1 MKNIPDSLKRIIER
15 SPILEHNV
23 RGLPNLGENLV
34 SGNLSKEV
42 NKIYSS
48 NYANKL
54 LNKGQNASLMNEN
67 DRIRNISS
75 RSLGGGSPMKTHVF
89 PLCKEELIRI
99 IDNDELSDYPMA
111 AGDEESRN
119 IILEYLKNEGFK
131 SNSELS
137 KDNIIFTVSS
147 THAFNIIS
155 SIIARPY
162 DVILMTGPNYGL
174 FTFVPERIS
183 GATVEILPL
192 SEEDNWYVNPQK
204 LSKRIDEIN
213 LSLKDKYGESLGY
226 IPKVVAFLNENPHN
240 PLGKVMN
247 ENNKEI
253 LEGIGDVCLSKG
265 VFVIDDLIYRD
276 LTYDRNNLAKPMA
289 SYEKFFDNTIT
300 ITGLSK
306 AYGLASIRS
315 GMVVANEIIIRAIR
329 NKIFQT
335 MDSSPILQGRALAGA
350 FNVSE
355 RRNKEYDSYFNPIIE
370 EYKYRLELLKVLIN
384 GLDFIDDNSLRERIE
399 NDIRDY
405 AFGYNVSQ
413 ILDGIPNV
421 DFVNGTL
428 PDSGFF
434 EMLDFT
440 QLKNKVAEN
449 GRVISDEKELL
460 KYLYEQEK
468 IKLILGQSISW
479 PNEDQLIG
487 RVTTA
492 LPREELVEHFS
503 AMNRC
508 LRKLK

>member
-1 MKNIPDSLKRIIER
+1 MQNMPDSLKRIIEK
-15 SPILEHNV
+15 SPNLEHCV
-23 RGLPNLGENLV
+23 RGLPNLGKNLIN
-34 SGNLSKEV
+34 GQFSKEV
-42 NKIYSS
+42 RKIYDAFGLYG
-48 NYANKL
+48 NELY
-54 LNKGQNASLMNEN
+54 SLENE
-67 DRIRNISS
+67 RIKSISS
-75 RSLGGGSPMKTHVF
+75 RSLGGGSPMRTSAF
-89 PLCKEELIRI
+89 PLCKEALINI
-99 IDNDELSDYPMA
+99 ISSDELSDYPMA
-111 AGDEESRN
+111 AGDEESRK
-119 IILEYLKNEGFK
+119 IILEYLKQEGFK
-131 SNSELS
+131 SNNGLSE
-137 KDNIIFTVSS
+137 DNIIFTVSS

-155 SIIARPY
+155 SIIARPH

-183 GATVEILPL
+183 GASVEILPL
-192 SEEDNWYVNPQK
+192 FEEDNWYVNSQK

-213 LSLKDKYGESLGY
+213 ADLKTKYGESLGY
-226 IPKVVAFLNENPHN
+226 TPKVVAFLNENPHN

-247 ENNKEI
+247 EHNKEI
-253 LEGIGDVCLSKG
+253 LEGIGNVCLSKG

-276 LTYDRNNLAKPMA
+276 LTYDRDNLAKPMA

-306 AYGLASIRS
+306 SYGLASIRS

-335 MDSSPILQGRALAGA
+335 MDSSPVLQGRALAGA
-350 FNVSE
+350 FNASE
-355 RRNKEYDSYFNPIIE
+355 RRKKEYNSYFNPIIE

-384 GLDFIDDNSLRERIE
+384 GIDFIEDNNLRAQIE
-399 NDIRDY
+399 KEIRNY
-405 AFGYNVSQ
+405 AFGYNINQ

-421 DFVNGTL
+421 DFVNGTI

-440 QLKNKVAEN
+440 KLKNKVAEN

-468 IKLILGQSISW
+468 IKLIFGQSISW
-479 PNEDQLIG
+479 PNEEQLIG

-492 LPREELVEHFS
+492 LPREDLVEHFG
-503 AMNRC
+503 AMNKC
-508 LRKLK
+508 LRKLR

>member
-1 MKNIPDSLKRIIER
+1 MQSMPDSLKQIIER
-15 SPILEHNV
+15 NPILEHHV
-23 RGLPNLGENLV
+23 RGLPNLGENLIDGQFSEEV
-34 SGNLSKEV
+34 S
-42 NKIYSS
+42 KIYDAFELYG
-48 NYANKL
+48 NDLYEL
-54 LNKGQNASLMNEN
+54 ENEK
-67 DRIRNISS
+67 IKNISS
-75 RSLGGGSPMKTHVF
+75 RSLGGGSPMRTSSF
-89 PLCKEELIRI
+89 PLCKEALLNVICS
-99 IDNDELSDYPMA
+99 DELSDYPMA
-111 AGDEESRN
+111 AGDEESRE
-119 IILEYLKNEGFK
+119 IILEYIKQEGFK
-131 SNSELS
+131 SNSGLS

-155 SIIARPY
+155 SIIARPH

-192 SEEDNWYVNPQK
+192 SEDDNWYVNPQK
-204 LSKRIDEIN
+204 LSKRIDDIN
-213 LSLKDKYGESLGY
+213 IKLKAQYGESLGY
-226 IPKVVAFLNENPHN
+226 TPKVVAFLNENPHN

-253 LEGIGDVCLSKG
+253 LEGIGNVCLSKG

-276 LTYDRNNLAKPMA
+276 LTYDRKNLAKPMA

-306 AYGLASIRS
+306 SYGLASIRS

-335 MDSSPILQGRALAGA
+335 MDSSPVLQGRALAGA
-350 FNVSE
+350 FNASE
-355 RRNKEYDSYFNPIIE
+355 RRKREYDNYFDPIIE
-370 EYKYRLELLKVLIN
+370 EYKYRLELLKALIN
-384 GLDFIDDNSLRERIE
+384 GLDFIDDSSLRNKIE
-399 NDIRDY
+399 KDIRNN
-405 AFGYNVSQ
+405 AFGYNVNQ
-413 ILDGIPNV
+413 ILEGIPNV

-449 GRVISDEKELL
+449 GRIISDEKELL
-460 KYLYEQEK
+460 KYMYEQEK

-479 PNEDQLIG
+479 PNEEQLIG

-492 LPREELVEHFS
+492 LPREDLVEHFS
-503 AMNRC
+503 AMNKC
-508 LRKLK
+508 LRKLR

>member
-1 MKNIPDSLKRIIER
+1 MQSIPDSLKRVIEKN
-15 SPILEHNV
+15 PFLEHPV

-34 SGNLSKEV
+34 DGHFSKEV
-42 NKIYSS
+42 SKIYDAFELYG
-48 NYANKL
+48 NDLYAL
-54 LNKGQNASLMNEN
+54 ENE
-67 DRIRNISS
+67 RIKNISS
-75 RSLGGGSPMKTHVF
+75 RSLGGGSPMRTPAF
-89 PLCKEELIRI
+89 PLCKEELIKI
-99 IDNDELSDYPMA
+99 IDSDELSDYPMA
-111 AGDEESRN
+111 AGDEESRI
-119 IILEYLKNEGFK
+119 IILEYLKQEGFK

-155 SIIARPY
+155 SIIARPH

-213 LSLKDKYGESLGY
+213 LNLKDKYGESLGY
-226 IPKVVAFLNENPHN
+226 TPKVVAFLNENPHN

-253 LEGIGDVCLSKG
+253 LEGIGNVCLSKG

-276 LTYDRNNLAKPMA
+276 LTYDRDNLAKPMA

-306 AYGLASIRS
+306 SYGLASIRS
-315 GMVVANEIIIRAIR
+315 GMIVANEIIIRAIR

-335 MDSSPILQGRALAGA
+335 IDSSPVLQGRALAGA

-355 RRNKEYDSYFNPIIE
+355 RRKKEYDNYFNPIIA
-370 EYKYRLELLKVLIN
+370 EYKYRLELLKALIN
-384 GLDFIDDNSLRERIE
+384 GIDFIEDSNVKVQIE
-399 NDIRDY
+399 SDIRNY
-405 AFGYNVSQ
+405 GFGYNISQ

-449 GRVISDEKELL
+449 GRIISDEKELL
-460 KYLYEQEK
+460 KYMYEQEK
-468 IKLILGQSISW
+468 IKLILGRSISW
-479 PNEDQLIG
+479 PNEEQLIG

-492 LPREELVEHFS
+492 LPREDLVEHFS
-503 AMNRC
+503 AMNKC
-508 LRKLK
+508 LRKLR

>member
-1 MKNIPDSLKRIIER
+1 MYSMPNSLKRIIEKN
-15 SPILEHNV
+15 PNLVQHV
-23 RGLPNLGENLV
+23 RGLPNLGTNLID
-34 SGNLSKEV
+34 GHFSKEV
-42 NKIYSS
+42 SKIYDAFELYG
-48 NYANKL
+48 NDLYL
-54 LNKGQNASLMNEN
+54 LEN
-67 DRIRNISS
+67 DKIRNIPS
-75 RSLGGGSPMKTHVF
+75 RSLGGGSPMKTPAF
-89 PLCKEELIRI
+89 SLCRESLINIINGEDLSEYPL
-99 IDNDELSDYPMA
+99 A
-111 AGDEESRN
+111 AGDENSRKT
-119 IILEYLKNEGFK
+119 ILEYLKQEGFK
-131 SNSELS
+131 NNEELS
-137 KDNIIFTVSS
+137 ENNIIFTVSS

-174 FTFVPERIS
+174 FSFIPERIS

-192 SEEDNWYVNPQK
+192 SEEDNWYVNSQK

-213 LSLKDKYGESLGY
+213 LNLKNKYGESLGY
-226 IPKVVAFLNENPHN
+226 IPRVVAFLNENPHN

-247 ENNKEI
+247 EKNKEI

-276 LTYDRNNLAKPMA
+276 LTYDRDNLAKPMA
-289 SYEKFFDNTIT
+289 CYEKFFDNTIT

-306 AYGLASIRS
+306 SYGLASIRS

-329 NKIFQT
+329 NNIFQT
-335 MDSSPILQGRALAGA
+335 MDSSPVLQGKALAGA

-355 RRNKEYDSYFNPIIE
+355 RRQKEYKKYFDPIIQ

-384 GLDFIDDNSLRERIE
+384 GLDSIHDIELKNRIE
-399 NDIRDY
+399 KDIKNY
-405 AFGYNVSQ
+405 AFGYDIYK

-421 DFVNGTL
+421 DFVKGTL

-434 EMLDFT
+434 EMLNFT
-440 QLKNKVAEN
+440 GLKNKIAEN

-460 KYLYEQEK
+460 KYMYEQEK

-479 PNEDQLIG
+479 PNEEQLIG

-492 LPREELVEHFS
+492 LSREELVERFS
-503 AMNRC
+503 AMNKC
-508 LRKLK
+508 LRKLR

>member
-1 MKNIPDSLKRIIER
+1 MQSMPDSLKQIIER
-15 SPILEHNV
+15 NPILEHHV
-23 RGLPNLGENLV
+23 RGLPNLGENLIDGQFSEEV
-34 SGNLSKEV
+34 S
-42 NKIYSS
+42 KIYDAFELYG
-48 NYANKL
+48 NDLYEL
-54 LNKGQNASLMNEN
+54 ENEE
-67 DRIRNISS
+67 IKNISS
-75 RSLGGGSPMKTHVF
+75 RSLGGGSPMRTSSF
-89 PLCKEELIRI
+89 PLCKEALLNVICS
-99 IDNDELSDYPMA
+99 DELSDYPMA
-111 AGDEESRN
+111 AGDEESRE
-119 IILEYLKNEGFK
+119 IILEYIKQEGFK
-131 SNSELS
+131 SNSGLS

-155 SIIARPY
+155 SIIARPH

-192 SEEDNWYVNPQK
+192 SEDDNWYVNPQK
-204 LSKRIDEIN
+204 LSKRIDDIN
-213 LSLKDKYGESLGY
+213 IKLKAQYGESLGY
-226 IPKVVAFLNENPHN
+226 TPKVVAFLNENPHN

-253 LEGIGDVCLSKG
+253 LEGIGNVCLSKG

-276 LTYDRNNLAKPMA
+276 LTYDRKNLAKPMA

-306 AYGLASIRS
+306 SYGLASIRS

-335 MDSSPILQGRALAGA
+335 MDSSPVLQGRALAGA
-350 FNVSE
+350 FNASE
-355 RRNKEYDSYFNPIIE
+355 RRKREYDNYFDPIIE
-370 EYKYRLELLKVLIN
+370 EYKYRLELLKALIN
-384 GLDFIDDNSLRERIE
+384 GLDFIDDSSVRNKIE
-399 NDIRDY
+399 KDIRNN
-405 AFGYNVSQ
+405 AFGYNVNQ
-413 ILDGIPNV
+413 ILEGIPNV

-449 GRVISDEKELL
+449 GRIISDEKELL
-460 KYLYEQEK
+460 KYMYEQEK

-479 PNEDQLIG
+479 PNEEQLIG

-492 LPREELVEHFS
+492 LPREDLVEHFS
-503 AMNRC
+503 AMNKC
-508 LRKLK
+508 LRKLR

>member
-1 MKNIPDSLKRIIER
+1 MQSMPDSLKQIIER
-15 SPILEHNV
+15 NPILEHHV
-23 RGLPNLGENLV
+23 RGLPNLGKNLID
-34 SGNLSKEV
+34 GQFSKEV
-42 NKIYSS
+42 SKIYDAFELYG
-48 NYANKL
+48 NDLYEL
-54 LNKGQNASLMNEN
+54 ENEE
-67 DRIRNISS
+67 IKNISS
-75 RSLGGGSPMKTHVF
+75 RSLGGGSPMRTSSF
-89 PLCKEELIRI
+89 PLCKEALLNVICS
-99 IDNDELSDYPMA
+99 DELSDYPMA
-111 AGDEESRN
+111 AGDEESRE
-119 IILEYLKNEGFK
+119 IILEYIKQEGFK
-131 SNSELS
+131 SNSGLS

-155 SIIARPY
+155 SIIARPH

-192 SEEDNWYVNPQK
+192 SEDDNWYVNPQK
-204 LSKRIDEIN
+204 LSKRIDDIN
-213 LSLKDKYGESLGY
+213 IKLKAQYGESLGY
-226 IPKVVAFLNENPHN
+226 TPKVVAFLNENPHN

-253 LEGIGDVCLSKG
+253 LEGIGNVCLSKG

-276 LTYDRNNLAKPMA
+276 LTYDRKNLAKPMA

-306 AYGLASIRS
+306 SYGLASIRS

-335 MDSSPILQGRALAGA
+335 MDSSPVLQGRALAGA
-350 FNVSE
+350 FNASE
-355 RRNKEYDSYFNPIIE
+355 RRKREYDNYFDPIIE
-370 EYKYRLELLKVLIN
+370 EYKYRLELLKALIN
-384 GLDFIDDNSLRERIE
+384 GLDFIDASSLRNKIE
-399 NDIRDY
+399 KDIRNN
-405 AFGYNVSQ
+405 AFGYNVNQ
-413 ILDGIPNV
+413 ILEGIPNV

-449 GRVISDEKELL
+449 GRIISDEKELL
-460 KYLYEQEK
+460 KYMYEQEK

-479 PNEDQLIG
+479 PNEEQLIG

-492 LPREELVEHFS
+492 LPREDLVEHFS
-503 AMNRC
+503 AMNKC
-508 LRKLK
+508 LRKLR

>member
-1 MKNIPDSLKRIIER
+1 MQSMPDSLKQIIER
-15 SPILEHNV
+15 NPILEHHV
-23 RGLPNLGENLV
+23 RGLPNLGKNLID
-34 SGNLSKEV
+34 GQFSKEV
-42 NKIYSS
+42 SKIYDAFELYG
-48 NYANKL
+48 NDLYEL
-54 LNKGQNASLMNEN
+54 ENEE
-67 DRIRNISS
+67 IKNISS
-75 RSLGGGSPMKTHVF
+75 RSLGGGSPMRTSSF
-89 PLCKEELIRI
+89 PLCKEALLNVICS
-99 IDNDELSDYPMA
+99 DELSDYPMA
-111 AGDEESRN
+111 AGDEESRE
-119 IILEYLKNEGFK
+119 IILEYIKQEGFK
-131 SNSELS
+131 SNSGLS

-155 SIIARPY
+155 SIIARLH

-192 SEEDNWYVNPQK
+192 SEDDNWYVNPQK
-204 LSKRIDEIN
+204 LSKRIDDIN
-213 LSLKDKYGESLGY
+213 IKLKAQYGESLGY
-226 IPKVVAFLNENPHN
+226 TPKVVAFLNENPHN

-253 LEGIGDVCLSKG
+253 LEGIGNVCLSKG

-276 LTYDRNNLAKPMA
+276 LTYDRKNLAKPMA

-306 AYGLASIRS
+306 SYGLASIRS

-335 MDSSPILQGRALAGA
+335 MDSSPVLQGRALAGA
-350 FNVSE
+350 FNASE
-355 RRNKEYDSYFNPIIE
+355 RRKREYDNYFDPIIE
-370 EYKYRLELLKVLIN
+370 EYKYRLELLKALIN
-384 GLDFIDDNSLRERIE
+384 GLDFIDDSSLRNKIE
-399 NDIRDY
+399 KDIRNN
-405 AFGYNVSQ
+405 AFGYNVNQ
-413 ILDGIPNV
+413 ILEGIPNV

-449 GRVISDEKELL
+449 GRIISDEKELL
-460 KYLYEQEK
+460 KYMYEQEK

-479 PNEDQLIG
+479 PNEEQLIG

-492 LPREELVEHFS
+492 LPREDLVEHFS
-503 AMNRC
+503 AMNKC
-508 LRKLK
+508 LRKLR

>member
-1 MKNIPDSLKRIIER
+1 MQSMPDSLKQIIER
-15 SPILEHNV
+15 NPILEHHV
-23 RGLPNLGENLV
+23 RGLPNLGKNLID
-34 SGNLSKEV
+34 GQFSKEV
-42 NKIYSS
+42 SKIYDAFELYG
-48 NYANKL
+48 NDLYEL
-54 LNKGQNASLMNEN
+54 ENEE
-67 DRIRNISS
+67 IKNISS
-75 RSLGGGSPMKTHVF
+75 RSLGGGSPMRTSSF
-89 PLCKEELIRI
+89 PLCKEALLNVICS
-99 IDNDELSDYPMA
+99 DELSDYPMA
-111 AGDEESRN
+111 AGDEESRE
-119 IILEYLKNEGFK
+119 IILEYIKQEGFK
-131 SNSELS
+131 SNSGLS

-155 SIIARPY
+155 SIIARPH

-192 SEEDNWYVNPQK
+192 SEDDNWYVNPQK
-204 LSKRIDEIN
+204 LSKRIDDIN
-213 LSLKDKYGESLGY
+213 IKLKAQYGESLGY
-226 IPKVVAFLNENPHN
+226 TPKVVAFLNENPHN

-253 LEGIGDVCLSKG
+253 LEGIGNVCLSKG

-276 LTYDRNNLAKPMA
+276 LTYDRKNLAKPMA

-306 AYGLASIRS
+306 SYGLASIRS

-335 MDSSPILQGRALAGA
+335 MDSSPVLQGRALAGA
-350 FNVSE
+350 FNASE
-355 RRNKEYDSYFNPIIE
+355 RRKREYDNYFDPIIE
-370 EYKYRLELLKVLIN
+370 EYKYRLELLKALIN
-384 GLDFIDDNSLRERIE
+384 GLDFIDDSSLRNKIE
-399 NDIRDY
+399 KDIKNN
-405 AFGYNVSQ
+405 AFGYNVNQ
-413 ILDGIPNV
+413 ILEGIPNV

-449 GRVISDEKELL
+449 GRIISDEKELL
-460 KYLYEQEK
+460 KYMYEQEK

-479 PNEDQLIG
+479 PNEEQLIG

-492 LPREELVEHFS
+492 LPREDLVEHFS
-503 AMNRC
+503 AMNKC
-508 LRKLK
+508 LRKLR

>member
-1 MKNIPDSLKRIIER
+1 MKSMPDSLKRIIEKN
-15 SPILEHNV
+15 PKLEYRV

-34 SGNLSKEV
+34 NGQFSKEV
-42 NKIYSS
+42 NKIYDAFGL
-48 NYANKL
+48 Y
-54 LNKGQNASLMNEN
+54 GNELYVLEN
-67 DRIRNISS
+67 EKIRNISS
-75 RSLGGGSPMKTHVF
+75 RSLGGGSPMRTGAF
-89 PLCKEELIRI
+89 PLCKEALVNLI
-99 IDNDELSDYPMA
+99 NSDELSDYPMA
-111 AGDEESRN
+111 AGDEVSRK
-119 IILEYLKNEGFK
+119 IILEYLKQEGFK
-131 SNSELS
+131 SNSGLS
-137 KDNIIFTVSS
+137 EDNIIFTVSS

-162 DVILMTGPNYGL
+162 DVVLMTGPNYGL
-174 FTFVPERIS
+174 FTFVPERVT

-192 SEEDNWYVNPQK
+192 SLEDDWYVNPQK
-204 LSKRIDEIN
+204 LSRRIDEIN
-213 LSLKDKYGESLGY
+213 LNLKEKYSDSLGY
-226 IPKVVAFLNENPHN
+226 TPKVVAFLNENPHN

-247 ENNKEI
+247 EKNKEI
-253 LEGIGDVCLSKG
+253 LEGIGDVCLEKG

-276 LTYDRNNLAKPMA
+276 LTYDRDNLAKPMA
-289 SYEKFFDNTIT
+289 SYEKYFDNTIS

-335 MDSSPILQGRALAGA
+335 MDSSPVLQGIALAGA
-350 FNVSE
+350 FNATE
-355 RRNKEYDSYFNPIIE
+355 RRKKEYNNYFNPIIQ

-384 GLDFIDDNSLRERIE
+384 GLDFIEDNNMRLQIE
-399 NDIRDY
+399 KDIRNY
-405 AFGYNVSQ
+405 ALGYNINQV
-413 ILDGIPNV
+413 LDGIPNV

-440 QLKNKVAEN
+440 GLKNKVAEN
-449 GRVISDEKELL
+449 GRIISNERELL
-460 KYLYEQEK
+460 KYMYEQEK

-479 PNEDQLIG
+479 PNEEQFIG

-492 LPREELVEHFS
+492 LPREDLVEHFS
-503 AMNRC
+503 AMNKC

>member
-1 MKNIPDSLKRIIER
+1 MQSISDSLKRVIEKN
-15 SPILEHNV
+15 PFLEHPV

-34 SGNLSKEV
+34 DGHFSKEV
-42 NKIYSS
+42 SKIYDAFGLYG
-48 NYANKL
+48 NDLYAL
-54 LNKGQNASLMNEN
+54 ENE
-67 DRIRNISS
+67 RIKNIPS
-75 RSLGGGSPMKTHVF
+75 RSLGGGSPMRTPAF
-89 PLCKEELIRI
+89 PLCKEELIKI
-99 IDNDELSDYPMA
+99 IGSDELSDYPMA
-111 AGDEESRN
+111 AGDEESR
-119 IILEYLKNEGFK
+119 ITILEYLKQEGFK

-155 SIIARPY
+155 SIIARPH

-213 LSLKDKYGESLGY
+213 LNLKDKYGESLGY
-226 IPKVVAFLNENPHN
+226 TPKVVAFLNENPHN

-253 LEGIGDVCLSKG
+253 LEGIGNVCLSKG

-276 LTYDRNNLAKPMA
+276 LTYDRDNLAKPMA

-306 AYGLASIRS
+306 SYGLASIRS
-315 GMVVANEIIIRAIR
+315 GMIVANEIIIRAIR
-329 NKIFQT
+329 NRIFQT
-335 MDSSPILQGRALAGA
+335 MDSSPVLQGRALAGA

-355 RRNKEYDSYFNPIIE
+355 RRKKEYDNYFNPIIA
-370 EYKYRLELLKVLIN
+370 EYKYRLELLKALIN
-384 GLDFIDDNSLRERIE
+384 GIDFIEDSNVKVQIE
-399 NDIRDY
+399 SDIRNY
-405 AFGYNVSQ
+405 GFGYNISQ

-449 GRVISDEKELL
+449 GRIISDEKELL
-460 KYLYEQEK
+460 KYMYEQEK

-479 PNEDQLIG
+479 PNEKQLIG

-492 LPREELVEHFS
+492 LPREDLVEHFS
-503 AMNRC
+503 AMNKC
-508 LRKLK
+508 LRKLR